1 MKYNLTLLKNTG
13 RLLTAAITYLI
24 AFSTILTIYEKEIV
38 KPVFLLG
45 IPFILICYLVIE
57 QYCYHPLLYIFLHGL
72 FFLPIW
78 MVPFPT
84 VCYKYLYLTLLILEN
99 IHGILIWKR
108 SKEKPYEEAPW
119 ALFLVITVIYIIT
132 LAYHLTTL
140 SQLIYVCGIALL
152 LLHFIRLSLEGLSKT
167 LSKSSHAASV
177 PVKKIVLTHSF
188 LIGFIAIAFLITAV
202 FVYVFRLDRAAYY
215 IGEYIVKLTQ
225 VIIYFFFYLIGL
237 LRALFFIESR
247 VEQTD
252 TMDSELQSALE
263 AVREP
268 SLLGR
273 VLDGI
278 CSIIALLFILYL
290 FYRAITYLARLF
302 LNRYAKDTDIV
313 VALQEAPEKV
323 TRKKETKNV
332 LEQMKA
338 FFRPDNAAK
347 IRRAYRLKIKGYNQE
362 IYRKNYTPEDI
373 ASKVLQVYDEDISE
387 LTNVYEKARYSNEEI
402 TFEDV
407 KKGGVL

>member
-24 AFSTILTIYEKEIV
+24 AFSTVLTIYEKAVVE
-38 KPVFLLG
+38 PAFLLG

-72 FFLPIW
+72 FFIPVWL
-78 MVPFPT
+78 VPFPA
-84 VCYKYLYLTLLILEN
+84 VCYKYLYLTLLVLEN
-99 IHGILIWKR
+99 IHGILIWKK

-119 ALFLVITVIYIIT
+119 ALFLVIAVIYIIT
-132 LAYHLTTL
+132 LGYRMTAL
-140 SQLIYVCGIALL
+140 SQLIYVCGTALL

-167 LSKSSHAASV
+167 LSKSQHAASV
-177 PVKKIVLTHSF
+177 PVRKIVLTHSF
-188 LIGFIAIAFLITAV
+188 MIGFIGIAFLITAV
-202 FVYVFRLDRAAYY
+202 FIYVFQLDNAVYY
-215 IGEYIVKLTQ
+215 IGEYIIKLTRAF
-225 VIIYFFFYLIGL
+225 VYFLFYLIGL

-252 TMDSELQSALE
+252 ITDSELQTALE

-302 LNRYAKDTDIV
+302 LNRYAKDTDV
-313 VALQEAPEKV
+313 VVTLQESPEKV
-323 TRKKETKNV
+323 TSKKETKHI
-332 LEQMKA
+332 LEQIKT

-373 ASKVLQVYDEDISE
+373 ADKVLMMYDEDISE
-387 LTNVYEKARYSNEEI
+387 LTDVYEKARYSNEEI